1 LASSNSSVW
10 LTAKQ
15 ASEYAGGINEKYI
28 RELWARGL
36 MRYSK
41 PDLGQMVTKRE
52 WIDEYLESREVKGG
66 VVLDNKIDNILKD
79 VFNA

>member
-1 LASSNSSVW
+1 MASPDASVW

-15 ASEYAGGINEKYI
+15 ASEYAGGINAKYI

-36 MRYSK
+36 MRYAK

-52 WIDEYLESREVKGG
+52 WIDEYLESREIKGSA
-66 VVLDNKIDNILKD
+66 VLDKKIDNII
-79 VFNA
+79 AGII